1 MQANFVRYV
10 CLFALLATSQIAV
23 GQEEA
28 NNWLQFRGPNGNGV
42 VKDLSHP
49 TTWSGDENL
58 AWTVDVPGGGWSS
71 PIVIGEKIY
80 LTTAAGPMKP
90 VGFMEG
96 VRNMRPTKP
105 ESPLKFQV
113 ICLNLVDGSEIWT
126 KTYDEKIPE
135 HGIHPSN
142 SFATETPVSDGTN
155 LYVSFASIGLVL
167 AIDGDGN
174 EIWRKNVGA
183 YATGNGFGTGS
194 SMAMHEDLV
203 FVQCDNDES
212 SFVVAFNKADGKEA
226 WRKERKGTTSWATPL
241 VWENENRVELITCGA
256 GFVTSYNPADGSEYW
271 TITGIDAAFS
281 ASPAADSKR
290 VYFGNSGPMS
300 SGPLLAVGCN
310 MSGEHKF
317 SPDTEFGDLAWS
329 KMQAG
334 PGMPSPVSTE
344 GQLYITGRRTI
355 SCYNTED
362 GTEVFR
368 KSRVDGLQSA
378 AASLWTNGK
387 QLFILDETGQTF
399 VFEVG
404 SELKL
409 LGVNRIDDLFWST
422 PSVAGESLLMRGV
435 SKLYCIRDKK

>member
-1 MQANFVRYV
+1 MHSNILQLV
-10 CLFALLATSQIAV
+10 CCLAIIGTSQLLF

-42 VKDLSHP
+42 VDDLSHP
-49 TTWSGDENL
+49 AEWDADKNMAWS
-58 AWTVDVPGGGWSS
+58 VDIPGGGWSS
-71 PIVIGEKIY
+71 PIVVGEKIY

-105 ESPLKFQV
+105 DAPLKFQV
-113 ICLNLVDGSEIWT
+113 ICLNLIDGTELWT
-126 KTYDEKIPE
+126 KTYDEKMPE
-135 HGIHPSN
+135 YGIHPSN
-142 SFATETPVSDGTN
+142 SFATETPASDGEN
-155 LYVSFASIGLVL
+155 LYVYFASIGLVL
-167 AIDGDGN
+167 GLDGDGN
-174 EIWRKNVGA
+174 ELWRKEVGA
-183 YATGNGFGTGS
+183 YETGNGFGTGS
-194 SMAMHEDLV
+194 SMALHENHV
-203 FVQCDNDES
+203 FVQCDNDEK
-212 SFVVAFNKADGKEA
+212 SFVVAFDKTNGNEV

-241 VWENENRVELITCGA
+241 IWKNENRVELITCGS
-256 GFVTSYNPADGSEYW
+256 GFVTSYNPEDGNEYW

-290 VYFGNSGPMS
+290 IYFGNSGPMS
-300 SGPLLAVGCN
+300 SGPLLAVGSN
-310 MSGEHKF
+310 MSGKHEF
-317 SPDTEFGDLAWS
+317 APDKKFGDLAWS

-344 GQLYITGRRTI
+344 GQLYVTGRRTI

-362 GTEVFR
+362 GTDVFK
-368 KSRVDGLQSA
+368 KSRVNGLQSA

-404 SELKL
+404 AELKL
-409 LGVNRIDDLFWST
+409 LGVNKIDDLFWST
-422 PSVAGESLLMRGV
+422 PSVAGESLLLRGV
-435 SKLYCIRDKK
+435 SKLYCIREKK